1 MKKTAS
7 RICIGMIAMI
17 GSVFADDTLNDC
29 NIVTETN
36 FNGTQWLFE
45 LTSYT
50 NVVPVDAFNIAI
62 IHLQAYCCNE
72 KKILCSDTLKNKL
85 PTEKNYPQS
94 PYLFDHLIDVTM
106 RRLDGIPELAYG
118 LPPDKAGEARRK
130 TITKFANNTNGE
142 HAETIKDTFTSY
154 RTLNKKNTKDLEKV
168 KERFGG
174 ENIEGFSLADRY
186 NTVCKLMKGIYE
198 EIQDKKTEIGGE
210 FEDNSFFKKCKNMV
224 KERVD
229 REQGYTKLIIVK
241 QSSQLLNKTTEAYTQ
256 TYFVE
261 EKLMWLWK
269 LISNVKDLFETIVQ
283 QAPTSKSCSK

>member
-1 MKKTAS
+1 
-7 RICIGMIAMI
+7 
-17 GSVFADDTLNDC
+17 
-29 NIVTETN
+29 
-36 FNGTQWLFE
+36 
-45 LTSYT
+45 
-50 NVVPVDAFNIAI
+50 
-62 IHLQAYCCNE
+62 
-72 KKILCSDTLKNKL
+72 
-85 PTEKNYPQS
+85 
-94 PYLFDHLIDVTM
+94 M

-154 RTLNKKNTKDLEKV
+154 RTLNKKNTKDLKKV

-261 EKLMWLWK
+261 EKLM
-269 LISNVKDLFETIVQ
+269 
-283 QAPTSKSCSK
+283 